1 MKKKVRV
8 KSLPKAQV
16 GTQQPPMVLTPQ
28 QQAIW
33 QKNQG
38 MFGANYKLD
47 TPKVF
52 DNSASFKLG
61 EPKVFDNIN
70 NIPAQGI
77 KSYSTYPSIGSMQSV
92 SLTSDS
98 PKAFENANVNPFNK
112 PPKLSLYP
120 RNTKFESGI
129 LSTGDAIKKTNLDKI
144 PEDTRKLMGLE
155 PFGDIKTK
163 KPEQQKGNPYVGQAI
178 LAGTDIFRGLANQ
191 IDNRFAKRDLRDQF
205 LSDNLAYAR
214 EEGQS
219 GNRGD
224 YNFNEFGF
232 GPSFRP
238 DDYIK
243 GDYNKIAQMGGE
255 MKRKVKITS
264 LPQAG
269 YGGSQNQNAVN
280 QLYGNSAYM
289 MNMFNGATK
298 GEPNLSINQ
307 TMTAAPRQTA
317 VLEAEGG
324 ETIVRPGQDGIPQLY
339 TISGPDHNPN
349 PNAQGGVPLD
359 ANQAPEGSFIFT
371 KQKSLKIKNR
381 DMQELL
387 GLNPSKKGYVIADVS
402 KKFNLNDPTYRKML
416 MDPNADAI
424 EIGTAQRMLD
434 NYTTKLGQLALI
446 QEEMKGFPQGIPS
459 VAHPYLQKIGINPE
473 DMMPVNPAEGMQTA
487 MYGGIPK
494 AQTGFNLGNPSGA
507 FNQYMP
513 PVQQRIQTPIINQP
527 RPAQKAPVAAPGAT
541 EYSVLSEI
549 ENYNP
554 ILGADLLK
562 GQYGDYTTD
571 YNQLKTTLEDPVIK
585 EALLA
590 EYNITHP
597 KNKFTGTSEEF
608 IKNYLD
614 NQLHAY
620 ALTANYPS
628 DILNSEDWDKV
639 KKFGKENVVYD
650 AAIKKLGLNPLDK
663 PEIAKWQS
671 GYQILGK
678 LSISNDPVISTKL
691 KQFRWTPEG
700 VTDEKSYLGKLN
712 VSQEDA
718 VFGNTSNRQIAK
730 LRKLPETPKGDDNY
744 DQEDIEGFTPRG
756 KRSDFYIQDIMN
768 TGLGLANRLN
778 INKYMPT
785 MAQFE
790 PELMEP
796 TFYDPNRELANNAEM
811 VNIAAAN
818 LAQFTGPQAF
828 NSRFSDLQGR
838 GLANAANISAKY
850 NNLNVGVANQFEQAN
865 KQISN
870 QGKLLNLKNTQ
881 DYLAGVAIA
890 NQQYDNA
897 VNQGNTN
904 LVQSG
909 LVPAFTNR
917 AKTQVMNQLVND
929 YAIDPVSGGMLYF
942 NPSGRQ
948 VSGKTS
954 QSGKPGL
961 ATFIADLE
969 KDDPYFKALS
979 PKEKYDVALKLNQ
992 TSTKTKRQADNE
1004 MLARYFGLA
1013 DN

>member
-16 GTQQPPMVLTPQ
+16 GTQQPSMVLTPQ
-28 QQAIW
+28 QKAIW
-33 QKNQG
+33 AQNQN
-38 MFGANYKLD
+38 MFG
-47 TPKVF
+47 TPPSFYADVYQGDPNTTGSFNVGMPEFIETKKGVPSVF
-52 DNSASFKLG
+52 
-61 EPKVFDNIN
+61 N
-70 NIPAQGI
+70 N
-77 KSYSTYPSIGSMQSV
+77 T
-92 SLTSDS
+92 
-98 PKAFENANVNPFNK
+98 VNPFNNS
-112 PPKLSLYP
+112 LSLYP
-120 RNTKFESGI
+120 RNTKLESGI
-129 LSTGDAIKKTNLDKI
+129 LSTNEAIRKSYTDQI

-155 PFGDIKTK
+155 PFGDLKTK
-163 KPEQQKGNPYVGQAI
+163 KVDQKGINPYIGPML
-178 LAGTDIFRGLANQ
+178 LAGTDVFSSG
-191 IDNRFAKRDLRDQF
+191 AKKIQDRNATSNYRNLF
-205 LSDNLAYAR
+205 LSDNLYNVR
-214 EEGQS
+214 PEDYP
-219 GNRGD
+219 GNKGD
-224 YNFNEFGF
+224 YLTNTPGI
-232 GPSFRP
+232 GPDFRP
-238 DDYIK
+238 IDYIK
-243 GDYNKIAQMGGE
+243 GDNNKIAQMGGE
-255 MKRKVKITS
+255 MKRKVRITS
-264 LPQAG
+264 IPQAE
-269 YGGSQNQNAVN
+269 YGGTQNAKAVN

-359 ANQAPEGSFIFT
+359 GNQAPEGSFIFT

-416 MDPNADAI
+416 MDPNADSI

-459 VAHPYLQKIGINPE
+459 IAHPYLQKIGINPE

-487 MYGGIPK
+487 MYGGMPK
-494 AQTGFNLGNPSGA
+494 AQSGFNLGNPSGA
-507 FNQYMP
+507 FNQFMP
-513 PVQQRIQTPIINQP
+513 PVQQRPQAVPAARTQP
-527 RPAQKAPVAAPGAT
+527 RVAAQKTAPAQQ
-541 EYSVLSEI
+541 EYSVLSEV

-554 ILGADLLK
+554 IIGENILS
-562 GQYGDYTTD
+562 GQYGDYTQD
-571 YNQLKTTLEDPVIK
+571 YELLKSTLENPEVK
-585 EALLA
+585 ERLVA
-590 EYNITHP
+590 EYNTTHP

-608 IKNYLD
+608 INNYLK

-628 DILNSEDWDKV
+628 DILNSEDWDRV

-650 AAIKKLGLNPLDK
+650 AAIKKLGLDPLDK
-663 PEIAKWQS
+663 AEIAKWQS
-671 GYQILGK
+671 GYRILGK
-678 LSISNDPVISTKL
+678 LSIDPNKAIAEPLSKF
-691 KQFRWTPEG
+691 KWTPEG
-700 VTDEKSYLGKLN
+700 VSDEPEYLRRAD
-712 VSQEDA
+712 VSLEDNI
-718 VFGNTSNRQIAK
+718 FGNTSNRQIAK

-790 PELMEP
+790 PELMKP
-796 TFYDPNRELANNAEM
+796 TYYDPNRELANNAEM

-865 KQISN
+865 KQITN

-992 TSTKTKRQADNE
+992 TGTKTKRQADNE

>member
-1 MKKKVRV
+1 MV
-8 KSLPKAQV
+8 KSLPKAQFAGQRPSV
-16 GTQQPPMVLTPQ
+16 ILTPE

-38 MFGANYKLD
+38 MFGNPPIISTLPADMY
-47 TPKVF
+47 T
-52 DNSASFKLG
+52 G
-61 EPKVFDNIN
+61 IN
-70 NIPAQGI
+70 NTTGNFNVGMPNFESIQP
-77 KSYSTYPSIGSMQSV
+77 SSFSTLDQSKV
-92 SLTSDS
+92 STVGQ
-98 PKAFENANVNPFNK
+98 PKAFENPSVNPFNK

-129 LSTGDAIKKTNLDKI
+129 LSTGDAIKKTNLAKI

-155 PFGDIKTK
+155 PFGDIKIK
-163 KPEQQKGNPYVGQAI
+163 KPEQQKGNPYIGPAL
-178 LAGTDIFRGLANQ
+178 LATTDVFSSVARKIQDRNAQTNLKDQLLA
-191 IDNRFAKRDLRDQF
+191 
-205 LSDNLAYAR
+205 DNLYNAR
-214 EEGQS
+214 PVDYP

-224 YNFNEFGF
+224 YLTNTPGL
-232 GPSFRP
+232 GPDFRP
-238 DDYIK
+238 NDYVY

-255 MKRKVKITS
+255 MKRKVRITS

-269 YGGSQNQNAVN
+269 YGGTQNAKAVN

-298 GEPNLSINQ
+298 GMPEPEVNQSISG
-307 TMTAAPRQTA
+307 APRDTA

-324 ETIVRPGQDGIPQLY
+324 ETIVRPGDDGVPQLY
-339 TISGPDHNPN
+339 KINGPNHSTNPN
-349 PNAQGGVPLD
+349 VEGGVPLD
-359 ANQAPEGSFIFT
+359 GNQAPEGSFIFT
-371 KQKSLKIKNR
+371 KQKSMKIKNADYQ
-381 DMQELL
+381 DML
-387 GLNPSKKGYVIADVS
+387 GLNPSKKGYIIADVS
-402 KKFNLNDPTYRKML
+402 KKFNLNDPVYRKIL
-416 MDPNADAI
+416 ADPKSDSI
-424 EIGTAQRMLD
+424 EKATAQRMLD

-459 VAHPYLQKIGINPE
+459 LSHPYLQKIGINPE

-487 MYGGIPK
+487 MYGGMPK
-494 AQTGFNLGNPSGA
+494 AQVGLNLGNMSGA
-507 FNQYMP
+507 FNQFMP
-513 PVQQRIQTPIINQP
+513 PVQQRIQTPVINQP
-527 RPAQKAPVAAPGAT
+527 RPAQRAPVAAPGAT

-562 GQYGDYTTD
+562 GQYGDYTAD

-590 EYNITHP
+590 EYNTTHP

-678 LSISNDPVISTKL
+678 LSISNDPAISTKL

-712 VSQEDA
+712 VSEVDNL
-718 VFGNTSNRQIAK
+718 FGNTSNRQIAK
-730 LRKLPETPKGDDNY
+730 LRKEPETPGKDKDNY
-744 DQEDIEGFTPRG
+744 YQEDIDTTPKD
-756 KRSDFYIQDIMN
+756 KRSDFYIQDVMN

-778 INKYMPT
+778 INQYNPT
-785 MAQFE
+785 MSQYE
-790 PELMEP
+790 PELMKP
-796 TFYDPNRELANNAEM
+796 TYYDKNRELANNAEM
-811 VNIAAAN
+811 VNIAAGN

-828 NSRFSDLQGR
+828 NTRFSDVQGK
-838 GLANAANISAKY
+838 GLANAANIEARY

-865 KQISN
+865 KQLTN
-870 QGKLLNLKNTQ
+870 QAKLANQKSTQ
-881 DYLAGVAIA
+881 DYLAGLAIA

-897 VNQGNTN
+897 VSQANTN

-909 LVPAFTNR
+909 LIPAFTNR
-917 AKTQVMNQLVND
+917 AKTQVMNSLVSD
-929 YAIDPVSGGMLYF
+929 YMIDPRTGGMLNF
-942 NPSGRQ
+942 NPAGRQ
-948 VSGKTS
+948 FSGSST
-954 QSGKPGL
+954 QSGKAGL
-961 ATFIADLE
+961 SSFIADLE
-969 KDDPYFKALS
+969 KEDPYFKALP
-979 PKEKYDVALKLNQ
+979 PKDKYEVAMKLANNRNK
-992 TSTKTKRQADNE
+992 SKKEVDADR
-1004 MLARYFGLA
+1004 LAKFFGLN